1 MLARAANLGGQ
12 YSPPD
17 LPCDS
22 ISTNRS
28 GDALT
33 RRIAFVNEKGG
44 SCKTTL
50 AVHVGAYL
58 AAQRGMRVLL
68 VDLDPQGHL
77 GKTLGYDVGAYKRT
91 ALELLLDEARNPALF
106 VRRTR
111 FDRLDIVLSNKS
123 IAVFPTVAASDPRR
137 DFRLARAMDRLEGYD
152 LILFDSPASFGT
164 IMINLLVAAR
174 EVIVPVNASYLALD
188 GCAELVRTIEALA
201 GSHGIAP
208 PEIRLIVPTLY
219 RPTRMADAVI
229 ERLQAHF
236 PKQVHPEALRYDVKV
251 EEAQSH
257 GRTIWEYAPHARAAE
272 MLARLGDRI
281 LSLDIPAVRSDRPD
295 PLSRIERRPSL

>member
-1 MLARAANLGGQ
+1 MLSARSSL
-12 YSPPD
+12 SSRRLPPD

-91 ALELLLDEARNPALF
+91 ALELLLDDGRNPALF
-106 VRRTR
+106 IRRTR
-111 FDRLDIVLSNKS
+111 FDHLDVVLSNKS
-123 IAVFPTVAASDPRR
+123 IAAFPTIAAADPSR
-137 DFRLARAMDRLEGYD
+137 DFKLARAMDRLDGYD
-152 LILFDSPASFGT
+152 LILFDSPASFSP
-164 IMINLLVAAR
+164 IMVNLLMAAR
-174 EVIVPVNASYLALD
+174 EIVVPVNASYLALD
-188 GCAELVRTIEALA
+188 GCAELVRTIKVLA
-201 GSHGIAP
+201 ASHGITPAV
-208 PEIRLIVPTLY
+208 ISLIVPTLY

-236 PKQVHPEALRYDVKV
+236 PKEVYPEALRYDVKV

-257 GRTIWEYAPHARAAE
+257 GRTIWEYAPHARAAQ
-272 MLARLGDRI
+272 MLARLGERI
-281 LSLDIPAVRSDRPD
+281 LLLGIPAVRSDRSES
-295 PLSRIERRPSL
+295 LSRVGQHPSL